1 MRRLLWKA
9 ICCWEERRLLY
20 RKRAGRYDLALWIY
34 RFCGFRIDHYRRQT
48 VAALGLRSG
57 DTVVDLACGTGLNLG
72 LLERAVGPTGTV
84 IGVDLTDAMLA
95 VAKRRMEEAGWQ
107 NVELVQADLSDY
119 TVPEG
124 VGGILS
130 TLALT
135 LVPEYER
142 VVEGASHSLR
152 PGGRMAILDMK
163 RPDQWPEWL
172 VRLATW
178 LNKPYGVSLE
188 LADRHPWEV
197 VWGCMREVEYREFY
211 FGALY
216 LSVGE
221 VTSLAQRDAP
231 KEVR

>member
-1 MRRLLWKA
+1 MLLGR
-9 ICCWEERRLLY
+9 EETRDLY
-20 RKRAGRYDLALWIY
+20 RKRAMRYDLALWIY
-34 RFCGFRIDHYRRQT
+34 RFCGFRIDHYRRLT

-57 DTVVDLACGTGLNLG
+57 DTVVDLACGTGLNFG
-72 LLERAVGPTGTV
+72 LLERAVGSTGKV

-95 VAKRRMEEAGWQ
+95 VAKRRTEEAGWQ
-107 NVELVQADLSDY
+107 NVELIQTDLSDY

-124 VGGILS
+124 VEGVMS

-142 VVEGASHSLR
+142 VIKEASRSLR
-152 PGGRMAILDMK
+152 SGGRMAVLDMK
-163 RPDQWPEWL
+163 RPDRWPEWL
-172 VRLATW
+172 VRIAAW

-197 VWGCMREVEYREFY
+197 VRRCMGEVEYREFY

-221 VTSLAQRDAP
+221 VSSPAQLDA
-231 KEVR
+231 V